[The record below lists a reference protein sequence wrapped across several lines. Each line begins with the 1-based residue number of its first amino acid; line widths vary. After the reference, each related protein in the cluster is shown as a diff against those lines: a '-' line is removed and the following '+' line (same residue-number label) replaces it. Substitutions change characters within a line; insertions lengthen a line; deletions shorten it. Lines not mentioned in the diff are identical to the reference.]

1 MIWLVLGGYC
11 PGTHKIILVLLF
23 PLTLATQGANIYS
36 SLNLKDKK
44 DFFEKLNFNLY
55 FMLDSIFIMHII
67 AEFKGYM
74 ETGKS

>member
-1 MIWLVLGGYC
+1 MVLGGYC

-23 PLTLATQGANIYS
+23 PNVSDTGRQHIYS

-55 FMLDSIFIMHII
+55 FMLDSIFIMHIM
-67 AEFKGYM
+67 AAFKGYM

>member
-1 MIWLVLGGYC
+1 MVGFRGLLSGNSLNNSCLVISFNVSDTGRQ
-11 PGTHKIILVLLF
+11 H
-23 PLTLATQGANIYS
+23 IYS

-55 FMLDSIFIMHII
+55 FMLDSIFIMHIM